1 MGVGAMHIPDG
12 FLAPPVWSGLC
23 AVAAPAV
30 VLAARRSRKDLDE
43 SQVPMMG
50 VLGAFVF
57 AAQMVNFPLGAGT
70 SGHLLG
76 GALLAATLGLAPA
89 MIVMTAILSLQALV
103 FQDGGLL
110 ALGANVF
117 NMAVAGTL
125 AAYWPWRALAGT
137 RFRRLG
143 LFVGGFCSVLVCAF
157 LCLAELSVSGV
168 RFGPT
173 ALGLAL
179 TVFLINAVVEGAIT
193 AAVAGSL
200 EAMRPGWLKAPAT
213 ESRPVLMLVLAASA
227 LLASAGLLL
236 ASTHPDGLERL
247 AAITGLAAN
256 EHTLFAAPLAG
267 YQFSLPGA
275 AWIGKAAAG
284 LTGLALAAALCVAL
298 ARWFSRWRSA

>member
-1 MGVGAMHIPDG
+1 MHIPDG
-12 FLAPPVWSGLC
+12 FLAAPVWGGLC
-23 AVAAPAV
+23 AISAPAV
-30 VLAARRSRKDLDE
+30 VLAARASRRSLDE

-76 GALLAATLGLAPA
+76 GALLAATLGPAPA
-89 MIVMTAILSLQALV
+89 IIVMTAILSLQALV

-125 AAYWPWRALAGT
+125 AGYWPWRALAGT
-137 RFRRLG
+137 RFRKYG
-143 LFVGGFCSVLVCAF
+143 LFAGGFCSVLVCAF

-179 TVFLINAVVEGAIT
+179 VVFLVNAVLEGAIT
-193 AAVAGSL
+193 ATVAGSL
-200 EAMRPGWLKAPAT
+200 EAMRPGWLKAPAS
-213 ESRPVLMLVLAASA
+213 EGRPVLVLLLAFAAV
-227 LLASAGLLL
+227 LASAGLLL

-247 AAITGLAAN
+247 AQITGLAAKQKV
-256 EHTLFAAPLAG
+256 LFAAPLAD
-267 YQFSLPGA
+267 YRFALPGA

-284 LTGLALAAALCVAL
+284 LTGLVLAAAACVGL

>member
-1 MGVGAMHIPDG
+1 MHIPDG
-12 FLAPPVWSGLC
+12 FLAAPVWGGLC
-23 AVAAPAV
+23 VVAAPAV
-30 VLAARRSRKDLDE
+30 VLAARASRKSLDE

-76 GALLAATLGLAPA
+76 GALLAATLGPAPA
-89 MIVMTAILSLQALV
+89 IIVMTAILSLQALV

-125 AAYWPWRALAGT
+125 AGYWPWRALAAT
-137 RFRRLG
+137 RFRKYG
-143 LFVGGFCSVLVCAF
+143 LFAGGFCSVLVCAC
-157 LCLAELSVSGV
+157 LALAELSVSGV

-179 TVFLINAVVEGAIT
+179 VVFLVNAVLEGAIT
-193 AAVAGSL
+193 ATVAGSL
-200 EAMRPGWLKAPAT
+200 EAMRPGWLKAPAS
-213 ESRPVLMLVLAASA
+213 EGRPVLVLLLAFAAV
-227 LLASAGLLL
+227 LASAGLLL
-236 ASTHPDGLERL
+236 ASTRPDGLERL
-247 AAITGLAAN
+247 AQITGLAAKQRAF
-256 EHTLFAAPLAG
+256 FAAPLAD
-267 YQFSLPGA
+267 YRIALPGA

-284 LTGLALAAALCVAL
+284 LTGLVLAAAACVGL
-298 ARWFSRWRSA
+298 ARWFSRWRSV

>member
-1 MGVGAMHIPDG
+1 MHIPDG
-12 FLAPPVWSGLC
+12 FLATPVWGGLC
-23 AVAAPAV
+23 AIAAPSV
-30 VLAARRSRKDLDE
+30 VLAARRSRKELDE

-76 GALLAATLGLAPA
+76 AALLAATLGAAPA
-89 MIVMTAILSLQALV
+89 MIVMTAILCLQALV

-137 RFRRLG
+137 RFRKLG
-143 LFVGGFCSVLVCAF
+143 LFAGGFCSVLVCAF
-157 LCLAELSVSGV
+157 LGLAELSISGV

-173 ALGLAL
+173 TLGLAL
-179 TVFLINAVVEGAIT
+179 TVFLINAVLEGVIT

-200 EAMRPGWLKAPAT
+200 ETMRPGWLKAPAS
-213 ESRPVLMLVLAASA
+213 EGRPVLMLILAIAVV
-227 LLASAGLLL
+227 LASAGLLF
-236 ASTHPDGLERL
+236 ASALPDGLERL
-247 AAITGLAAN
+247 AEITGLATK
-256 EHTLFAAPLAG
+256 EKSLFAAPLAG
-267 YQFSLPGA
+267 YQIGLPGA

-284 LTGLALAAALCVAL
+284 LTGLVLAAAVCIGL
-298 ARWFSRWRSA
+298 ARWFSRLRSA

>member
-1 MGVGAMHIPDG
+1 MRISVHIPDG
-12 FLAPPVWSGLC
+12 FLAAPVWGGLC
-23 AVAAPAV
+23 AAAAPAV
-30 VLAARRSRKDLDE
+30 LLASRRARKDLDE
-43 SQVPMMG
+43 SQVPTMG

-76 GALLAATLGLAPA
+76 GALLASTLGLAPA

-143 LFVGGFCSVLVCAF
+143 LFVGGFCSVLVCA
-157 LCLAELSVSGV
+157 LLGLAELSVSGV
-168 RFGPT
+168 RFGST

-179 TVFLINAVVEGAIT
+179 VVFLINAILEGVIT
-193 AAVAGSL
+193 AVVAGSL

-213 ESRPVLMLVLAASA
+213 EGRPVLMLILAVSA
-227 LLASAGLLL
+227 VLASAGLLF

-247 AAITGLAAN
+247 AAMTGLAAK
-256 EHTLFAAPLAG
+256 EKTLFAAPLAG
-267 YQFSLPGA
+267 YQIGLAGG

-284 LTGLALAAALCVAL
+284 LTGLVLAAAACIGL